1 MQTPKKE
8 VHFSFFSVCCI
19 VFNCSWQLIMFDKK
33 QKSCLKRI
41 HLAADDGLYNRKSFY
56 AAFIFFVFTLVFLVY
71 HDIIQR
77 NNINLK
83 TIKQIIYD
91 WKNRKFRSFVN
102 ELTDT
107 VCFLVLQNSK
117 KNSYTKTVSGND
129 NFHGYYQW
137 YNVDHKLNWNES
149 IDVCRNELIWWP

>member
-1 MQTPKKE
+1 MSRTYSFSNWWCFIWPKIFLHSKK
-8 VHFSFFSVCCI
+8 I
-19 VFNCSWQLIMFDKK
+19 VF
-33 QKSCLKRI
+33 I
-41 HLAADDGLYNRKSFY
+41 HS
-56 AAFIFFVFTLVFLVY
+56 FVFTTVFLVY